1 MSTIQKIFK
10 LLLVVAAVS
19 SFWALGFLYYQL
31 DLKID
36 ALEKRIFLQGLTGET
51 LTAAKVEEMIDQK
64 IKAIDFPVATPSTT
78 TIIQKVTAP
87 APTAAV
93 SKQTEFYIPLGSGEV
108 TANDQWVNI
117 YSAQATIDR
126 NNYPGLKAAYFEA
139 VMHIPNAQGE
149 MKARLYETTL
159 PFVYGD
165 FLRTQS
171 GIGELVSIPI
181 NLQTGTRTYRVQL
194 NNQIGTGILDSAR
207 IRIVTQ

>member
-1 MSTIQKIFK
+1 MRFVISLKVKVMMSTIQKIFK

-87 APTAAV
+87 APTAAG
-93 SKQTEFYIPLGSGEV
+93 PRG
-108 TANDQWVNI
+108 
-117 YSAQATIDR
+117 
-126 NNYPGLKAAYFEA
+126 
-139 VMHIPNAQGE
+139 
-149 MKARLYETTL
+149 
-159 PFVYGD
+159 
-165 FLRTQS
+165 
-171 GIGELVSIPI
+171 
-181 NLQTGTRTYRVQL
+181 
-194 NNQIGTGILDSAR
+194 
-207 IRIVTQ
+207 